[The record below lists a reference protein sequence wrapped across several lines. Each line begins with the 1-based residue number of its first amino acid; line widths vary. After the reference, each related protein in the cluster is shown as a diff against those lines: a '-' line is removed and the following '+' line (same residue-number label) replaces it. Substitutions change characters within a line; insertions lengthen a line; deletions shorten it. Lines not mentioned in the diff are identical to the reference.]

1 MPGGPSAAFPQD
13 TWLRCV
19 YQSACQRSPVGL
31 LDSFEKGLERAVNSA
46 FAKTF
51 RSGIQPV
58 EIASALR
65 READTKAAV
74 VSRDRIIAPNSFV
87 VRLSA
92 DDAERMRGLGGALTD
107 ELHALLTAHATSQGY
122 SFAGPLSI
130 SLEADE
136 KVATGTVRVSSG
148 TVEGRV
154 SWQAVVDVDGR
165 RHSISRARTV
175 IGRGSDADITIA
187 DAGSSRKHVEILWD
201 GERAMMRDLGSTNG
215 TKVNGQKLREAALP
229 TDTTITIGRTDLVFR
244 IVPVAAPSRPA
255 ARGDDATRAFGALG

>member
-1 MPGGPSAAFPQD
+1 M
-13 TWLRCV
+13 
-19 YQSACQRSPVGL
+19 GL
-31 LDSFEKGLERAVNSA
+31 LDSFEKGLERAVNGA

-65 READTKAAV
+65 READIKAAV
-74 VSRDRIIAPNSFV
+74 VSRDRIITPNSYV

-92 DDAERMRGLGGALTD
+92 DDLDRMHALGGALNE
-107 ELHALLTAHATSQGY
+107 ELHALLNKHATSQGY

-130 SLEADE
+130 VLEADE
-136 KVATGTVRVSSG
+136 KVSTGTVRVSSG
-148 TVEGRV
+148 TAEGRV
-154 SWQAVVDVDGR
+154 SWQAVIDVDGR
-165 RHSISRARTV
+165 RHPISRARTV
-175 IGRGSDADITIA
+175 IGRGSDADVTIA

-215 TKVNGQKLREAALP
+215 TKVNGQKVREAPLP

-244 IVPVAAPSRPA
+244 VVAVAAEGA
-255 ARGDDATRAFGALG
+255 AR

>member
-1 MPGGPSAAFPQD
+1 M
-13 TWLRCV
+13 
-19 YQSACQRSPVGL
+19 GL

-74 VSRDRIIAPNSFV
+74 VSRDRIIAPNNYV
-87 VRLSA
+87 VRLSN
-92 DDAERMRGLGGALTD
+92 DDAERMRGLGRALTD
-107 ELHALLTAHATSQGY
+107 ELHALLSKHATAQGY
-122 SFAGPLSI
+122 SFAGALSI
-130 SLEADE
+130 SLEPDE
-136 KVATGTVRVSSG
+136 KIATGTVRVTSG

-154 SWQAVVDVDGR
+154 SWQAVIDVDGR
-165 RHSISRARTV
+165 RHSLTKARTV
-175 IGRGSDADITIA
+175 IGRGSDAEITIA
-187 DAGSSRKHVEILWD
+187 DAGSSRKHAEVLWD

-215 TKVNGQKLREAALP
+215 TKVNGQKVREAALP

-244 IVPVAAPSRPA
+244 IVPIASPSRPN
-255 ARGDDATRAFGALG
+255 DDSTRAFGVMP

>member
-1 MPGGPSAAFPQD
+1 M
-13 TWLRCV
+13 
-19 YQSACQRSPVGL
+19 GL
-31 LDSFEKGLERAVNSA
+31 LDSFEKGLERAVNGA

-74 VSRDRIIAPNSFV
+74 VSRDRIIAPNSYV

-107 ELHALLTAHATSQGY
+107 ELHALLTKHAKSQGY

-130 SLEADE
+130 ALERDE
-136 KVATGTVRVSSG
+136 KVSTGTVRVSSG

-154 SWQAVVDVDGR
+154 SWEAVVDVDGR
-165 RHSISRARTV
+165 RHRITKARTV
-175 IGRGSDADITIA
+175 IGRGTDADITIS
-187 DAGSSRKHVEILWD
+187 DAGSSRKHAEILWD

-229 TDTTITIGRTDLVFR
+229 SDTTITIGRTDLVFR
-244 IVPVAAPSRPA
+244 VVPQSAP
-255 ARGDDATRAFGALG
+255 ARVSDATRAFGGIHE

>member
-1 MPGGPSAAFPQD
+1 M
-13 TWLRCV
+13 
-19 YQSACQRSPVGL
+19 GL

-74 VSRDRIIAPNSFV
+74 VSRDRIIAPNSYV
-87 VRLSA
+87 VRLSP
-92 DDAERMRGLGGALTD
+92 DDADRMRGLGGALTD
-107 ELHALLTAHATSQGY
+107 ELHALLTKHASAQGY
-122 SFAGPLSI
+122 SFAGPLSLT
-130 SLEADE
+130 LEADE

-154 SWQAVVDVDGR
+154 NWQAVVDVDGR
-165 RHSISRARTV
+165 RHALTRARTV

-187 DAGSSRKHVEILWD
+187 DAGSSRKHAEILWD
-201 GERAMMRDLGSTNG
+201 GERAMLRDMGSTNG

-229 TDTTITIGRTDLVFR
+229 SDTTITIGRTDLVFR
-244 IVPVAAPSRPA
+244 IVPVAAPSRPQ
-255 ARGDDATRAFGALG
+255 RPGDDATRAFGAF

>member
-1 MPGGPSAAFPQD
+1 
-13 TWLRCV
+13 
-19 YQSACQRSPVGL
+19 VGL
-31 LDSFEKGLERAVNSA
+31 LDSFEKGLERAVNGA

-58 EIASALR
+58 EIASAIR
-65 READTKAAV
+65 READIKAAV
-74 VSRDRIIAPNSFV
+74 VSRDRIIAPNSYV
-87 VRLSA
+87 VHLSA
-92 DDAERMRGLGGALTD
+92 DDLDRMRALGATLTD
-107 ELHALLTAHATSQGY
+107 ELHALVDKHARAQGY
-122 SFAGPLSI
+122 SFAGPVSI
-130 SLEADE
+130 ALETDE
-136 KVATGTVRVSSG
+136 KVATGTVHVESG

-165 RHSISRARTV
+165 RHTLTRARSV

-215 TKVNGQKLREAALP
+215 TKVNGDKVREAPLP

-244 IVPVAAPSRPA
+244 VVPVTIDRTSGVNR
-255 ARGDDATRAFGALG
+255 